1 MAHSVALSH
10 SLAVSAHEHTS
21 ADKEKTPASSK
32 RIISLTDAR
41 SLLYIASRNAFF
53 PSRESSKVS
62 INHLKCVIF
71 HLGFTLPSPGQS
83 YYWFFLPFKI
93 ENISIHI
100 FCQLERKPPPPQHG
114 LIQIRSAYI
123 TTTSVQSSIIQGEE
137 VKMQALQ
144 VIIIVIFWP
153 LSFL

>member
-100 FCQLERKPPPPQHG
+100 FCQLERKPPPPPSMAWF
-114 LIQIRSAYI
+114 RSEVH
-123 TTTSVQSSIIQGEE
+123 TLQPHQSKVQ
-137 VKMQALQ
+137 
-144 VIIIVIFWP
+144 
-153 LSFL
+153 LSRERKWRCKLCR